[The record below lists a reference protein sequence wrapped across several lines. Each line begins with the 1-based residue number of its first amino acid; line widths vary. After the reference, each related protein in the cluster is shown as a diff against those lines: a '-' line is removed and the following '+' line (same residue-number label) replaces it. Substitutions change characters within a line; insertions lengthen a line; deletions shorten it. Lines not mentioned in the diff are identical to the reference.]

1 MRRTTT
7 LIVSML
13 AAFVVASKPTMAVT
27 AAVPTVGLAVTSVV
41 VGAVAGT
48 ESAIEETRS
57 KWNRKLLG
65 FGSIL
70 LLAVD
75 PQPASYISGTTS
87 LTFPDE
93 FLRFEGLTWF
103 GPFSD
108 GSTGDLGPVAGPGAI
123 QGSGFTDDVSLFVQ
137 QLPNSSLEVNTSVS
151 GGVLTV
157 SWSTDPAIQADRDP
171 VNIFGAVF
179 TSIWPQDLQF
189 GTADA
194 GVPAN
199 LFQNIAQQSVVCI
212 PSDETQPRQCGYPNE
227 PIGFTVTPVPIP
239 AALPIFAT
247 GLVGIACFSRR
258 QRLGRSA

>member
-1 MRRTTT
+1 
-7 LIVSML
+7 
-13 AAFVVASKPTMAVT
+13 MAVT

-41 VGAVAGT
+41 VGAAAGT
-48 ESAIEETRS
+48 ESALEETRS

-75 PQPASYISGTTS
+75 PQPASYISGITS
-87 LTFPDE
+87 ITFPNE
-93 FLRFEGLTWF
+93 YLQFQGLTWF

-108 GSTGDLGPVAGPGAI
+108 GSTGDLGPVAGSGAV
-123 QGSGFTDDVSLFVQ
+123 QGSGFTDDVPLFVQ
-137 QLPNSSLEVNTSVS
+137 QPANSSLDVNTNVS

-157 SWSTDPAIQADRDP
+157 SWSTDPAIQADGDP

-189 GTADA
+189 GTAPA
-194 GVPAN
+194 GAPAN
-199 LFQNIAQQSVVCI
+199 LFQNITLQSVICI
-212 PSDETQPRQCGYPNE
+212 PSDETQPRQCGYPDE

-239 AALPIFAT
+239 AALPLFAT
-247 GLVGIACFSRR
+247 GVGAVAYAGRR
-258 QRLGRSA
+258 RKAAQAAA